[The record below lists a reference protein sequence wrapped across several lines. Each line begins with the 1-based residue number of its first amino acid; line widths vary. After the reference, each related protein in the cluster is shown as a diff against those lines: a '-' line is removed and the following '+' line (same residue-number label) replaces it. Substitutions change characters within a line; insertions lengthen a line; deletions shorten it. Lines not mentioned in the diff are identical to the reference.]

1 MFIFYITMVTTI
13 LTCQLIYP
21 KNVIYKAVYLLPTKS
36 HLNNKYKF
44 KKIPIRSINA
54 KNKEIFG
61 SKFTLPWQP
70 NAKWSATILKQQG
83 KRLLFFPLKVF
94 MSTAFKVK
102 ITDNV
107 FHVWKIKTNVQYY
120 KFMLLWQQIH
130 QTVLNFFKPSFSKL
144 IFY

>member
-1 MFIFYITMVTTI
+1 M
-13 LTCQLIYP
+13 
-21 KNVIYKAVYLLPTKS
+21 IYKAVYLLSTKAR
-36 HLNNKYKF
+36 LNNTFKL

-61 SKFTLPWQP
+61 YKFTLPWQS

-83 KRLLFFPLKVF
+83 ERLLLFSLEVF
-94 MSTAFKVK
+94 MSTTFNIK

-107 FHVWKIKTNVQYY
+107 FHVWKINTNVQYY
-120 KFMLLWQQIH
+120 KFMLLWQQNH
-130 QTVLNFFKPSFSKL
+130 QTVLNLPKPSFSKL